1 MCFHQAVPRD
11 RRSNAINN
19 KELKIGVEMQATA
32 FNILFYFTAAVA
44 VLSSII
50 MITRYNAVHALL
62 YLIVSSLSMAIIF
75 YLLGAPFA
83 ATLEV
88 IIYAGA
94 IMILFV
100 FVVMMLNLG
109 QKAVEQEKLWLQP
122 KVWILP
128 SVLVFAL
135 LFVLLG
141 AMQGTG
147 VSQQVNLVSAKQVGI
162 TLFGPYLLVVEL
174 ASFLLLAGLIGAY
187 HIARSPDA
195 RAGGTAR
202 QHDIDQNVDRVG
214 GNQEQGGQA

>member
-1 MCFHQAVPRD
+1 
-11 RRSNAINN
+11 
-19 KELKIGVEMQATA
+19 MQDNA
-32 FNILFYFTAAVA
+32 FNIIFYFTASVA

-83 ATLEV
+83 AMLEV
-88 IIYAGA
+88 VIYAGA

-109 QKAVEQEKLWLQP
+109 KNAVEQEKMWLQP
-122 KVWILP
+122 KIWILP
-128 SVLVFAL
+128 GILVFSL
-135 LFVLLG
+135 LLVILS
-141 AMQGTG
+141 AMSGLKAG
-147 VSQQVNLVSAKQVGI
+147 QQVNVVGAKQVGQE
-162 TLFGPYLLVVEL
+162 LFGPYLLVVEL

-202 QHDIDQNVDRVG
+202 QYEENP
-214 GNQEQGGQA
+214 GQAEGQAKGDAS